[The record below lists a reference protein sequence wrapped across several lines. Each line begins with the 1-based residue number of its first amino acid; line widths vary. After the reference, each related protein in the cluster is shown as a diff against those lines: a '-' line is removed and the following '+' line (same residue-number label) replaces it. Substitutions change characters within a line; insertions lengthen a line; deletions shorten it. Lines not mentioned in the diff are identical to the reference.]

1 MFKRTVPIICVL
13 VAATAS
19 AAPQY
24 VKSDDDATAR
34 IRSLIVAGRC
44 QEAVDALKVGV
55 KAKQRDVLLLA
66 GTMYDEGVCLASN
79 WDKAARLY
87 VLADEAGNGSGIP
100 RLITGYAKAGRDNG
114 MALWWLAKSNART
127 YFPQQCVPR
136 SDPDADPDG
145 FNGELESMPTSLFQ
159 GCVYLAGVGTEVF
172 TQAQYPPAALRHG
185 LWGTYVMKFSAN
197 DATIAWRQDGVTQDT
212 TQRRGGP
219 DLEDK
224 DYLLTYLKAKGAFA
238 LSQYKRPD
246 GPLDPRL
253 LVERS
258 FVFDLR

>member
-1 MFKRTVPIICVL
+1 MFKRTVLIIFML
-13 VAATAS
+13 AAATAS
-19 AAPQY
+19 AASQY
-24 VKSDDDATAR
+24 VKSDDGATAR
-34 IRSLIVAGRC
+34 IRSLIGAGRC

-66 GTMYDEGVCLASN
+66 GTMYDEGLCVASDWN
-79 WDKAARLY
+79 KAARLY
-87 VLADEAGNGSGIP
+87 ALADEAGNGSGIP
-100 RLITGYAKAGRDNG
+100 RLIAGYAKAGRDNG
-114 MALWWLAKSNART
+114 MALWWLAKSNARGH
-127 YFPQQCVPR
+127 FPQQCIPR

-145 FNGELESMPTSLFQ
+145 FNGELERMPPSLFQ
-159 GCVYLAGVGTEVF
+159 GCVYLVGVGTEVS
-172 TQAQYPPAALRHG
+172 TQAQYPPAALHHA

-197 DATIAWRQDGVTQDT
+197 DATIVWRQDGVTQDT
-212 TQRRGGP
+212 SQRRGGP
-219 DLEDK
+219 DLEDR

-253 LVERS
+253 VVERS